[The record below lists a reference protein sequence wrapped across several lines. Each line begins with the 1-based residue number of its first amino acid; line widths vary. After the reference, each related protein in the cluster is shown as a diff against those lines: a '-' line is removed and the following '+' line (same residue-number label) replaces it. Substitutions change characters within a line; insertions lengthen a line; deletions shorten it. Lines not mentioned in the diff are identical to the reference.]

1 MALNP
6 VLLFLGLILCD
17 HLILTQRLKVLK
29 ASGNPCGFA
38 ALRETS
44 FPLVTVSAMASQP
57 LPRHPPIQ
65 QRLPKRFSAHRRLG
79 GPFPTIFPVTAVLA
93 ASSQAF
99 PRSSPKWQG
108 LSKRFPTHR
117 PNGRG
122 FRSIFH
128 GYDLNRQKNG
138 GKEWIGSDSPA
149 PILLPSKAVFDPLAA
164 VEAVFRPCSAPQAYG
179 NQISGTRQNS
189 RCFPW
194 SFLTKPH
201 SLPKMGMDANALFR

>member
-117 PNGRG
+117 PNGRR

-138 GKEWIGSDSPA
+138 GKRMDRFGFSCPHSPA
-149 PILLPSKAVFDPLAA
+149 FQGRVRPARGRRGCFSAMLDSAGPWEPN
-164 VEAVFRPCSAPQAYG
+164 FRHP
-179 NQISGTRQNS
+179 
-189 RCFPW
+189 
-194 SFLTKPH
+194 
-201 SLPKMGMDANALFR
+201 PK